1 MAIDIKKAIY
11 KRMKKITG
19 IIGMLC
25 LAAFGASAQTADQ
38 LLQGL
43 LNKVNNNSTSGNN
56 SASGNFGNL
65 TNAEIVSGLKEALR
79 TGAQNAGKQLSAK
92 DGFFG
97 NALVKVML
105 PPEAKQ
111 VESALRTAGMGKLA
125 DELILTMNR
134 AAEDA
139 AKQAA
144 PVFINAVTSMSIQD
158 GVRILT
164 GGNHAATDYLRN
176 RTTLALTNAFRPVV
190 QQSLDKFNVPKIWNT
205 VFSTYNSLPLVFK
218 KVNPDLTA
226 YVTERALNG
235 VFVVIAQEEQKI
247 RTNPAAQVSSLL
259 RKVFGNR

>member
-1 MAIDIKKAIY
+1 
-11 KRMKKITG
+11 MKKITG
-19 IIGMLC
+19 IFGILC
-25 LAAFGASAQTADQ
+25 LSVFSVSAQSADQ

-43 LNKVNNNSTSGNN
+43 INKANNSSSSSSSGNN
-56 SASGNFGNL
+56 SSSGNFSNL
-65 TNAEIVSGLKEALR
+65 TNGEIVSGLKEALR
-79 TGAQNAGKQLSAK
+79 TGAQNAGRQLSAK

-97 NALVKVML
+97 NALVKIML

-111 VESALRTAGMGKLA
+111 VESALRSAGMGKLA

-176 RTTLALTNAFRPVV
+176 RTTLTLTNAFRPVV
-190 QQSLDKFNVPKIWNT
+190 QQSLDKFNVPQIWNK

-259 RKVFGNR
+259 RKVFGNH